1 MSYHDDRRQ
10 PKPRKVSRL
19 KQCNKSNR
27 LLRRFYSGRISTPQ
41 STSLAKQLVHGE
53 TIY

>member
-1 MSYHDDRRQ
+1 MSYDRKDQR
-10 PKPRKVSRL
+10 PRKVSRL

-27 LLRRFYSGRISTPQ
+27 LLKRFYSGKISTPQ
-41 STSLAKQLVHGE
+41 STPLARQLVHGE

>member
-1 MSYHDDRRQ
+1 MSDDRHQ
-10 PKPRKVSRL
+10 PRPRKVSRL

-41 STSLAKQLVHGE
+41 STRPEKVLVHGE